1 MKKKGI
7 FVRTHITS
15 IFFFFTEIYNEDRK
29 TKKDEH
35 RDTGVC

>member
-15 IFFFFTEIYNEDRK
+15 IFFFTEIYNEDRK